1 MFLPVFVHPG
11 KRGPSPVKKS
21 PEKSTAKGGPPT
33 PPPAWPPS
41 TSIHGV
47 PPASPRSLF
56 STPSAWPVECMSLPA
71 LSLVA
76 RKKNIYV
83 LSRYGSS
90 TKRSRAPAF
99 FSRVCVNPALFHAYV
114 YTHLCVHWH
123 ERQAATS
130 VYVYACLYSL
140 LEGRKRDKE
149 IGRGKEKEV
158 KRWLHHAGVVNV
170 CMQRCR
176 WMWTRRDTYARV
188 ETVVRAERRTWPR
201 CFRVCNLDSQWFHIL
216 LPLEP
221 IHKWANNAFHSS
233 DRYKRVFG
241 TLSRAPEHTRVF
253 SARAGTGRNEE
264 MGKEKGN
271 GRRGIKRERW
281 ERGRSVTVGCRNTI
295 ADRDERKSERDK
307 SMCVWMCVWGGQ
319 AKREGL
325 MRKRRPP
332 TEGQRERVGGR
343 KRGGYP
349 PVWIASS
356 MHRRIGF
363 PCDSSWQSRSSSLA
377 NEKLLPCLHPVTR
390 KVWHGS
396 PKLILSRD
404 D

>member
-33 PPPAWPPS
+33 PPPAWPLLPVSTVFPLPPLDPSSPPPQPGQSNACLSLHSLSLHVKKIS
-41 TSIHGV
+41 TSSPGTAARRSARAHQRFFHAYAWTRYCFTRMYTHTCVYTDTRGRL
-47 PPASPRSLF
+47 PPL
-56 STPSAWPVECMSLPA
+56 CMCMRVCI
-71 LSLVA
+71 LSSKGE
-76 RKKNIYV
+76 RE
-83 LSRYGSS
+83 
-90 TKRSRAPAF
+90 TKRS
-99 FSRVCVNPALFHAYV
+99 
-114 YTHLCVHWH
+114 
-123 ERQAATS
+123 
-130 VYVYACLYSL
+130 
-140 LEGRKRDKE
+140 
-149 IGRGKEKEV
+149 KEKEV

-170 CMQRCR
+170 YMQRCR
-176 WMWTRRDTYARV
+176 WTWTRRDTYARV

-221 IHKWANNAFHSS
+221 IHKWANNASHSS

-271 GRRGIKRERW
+271 GGRGIERERR
-281 ERGRSVTVGCRNTI
+281 ERGRSVTVDCRNTI

-307 SMCVWMCVWGGQ
+307 NMCVWMCVWGGQ
-319 AKREGL
+319 AKREGS

-332 TEGQRERVGGR
+332 TEGQRERVGGW